1 MENFIQIAKNAKTA
15 SLEIADISTELKN
28 AALLK
33 IADAIS
39 NDRELIFEANKK
51 DLSEAENS
59 LNQASFPNL
68 LLTV

>member
-33 IADAIS
+33 IADAMG
-39 NDRELIFEANKK
+39 K
-51 DLSEAENS
+51 
-59 LNQASFPNL
+59 
-68 LLTV
+68 